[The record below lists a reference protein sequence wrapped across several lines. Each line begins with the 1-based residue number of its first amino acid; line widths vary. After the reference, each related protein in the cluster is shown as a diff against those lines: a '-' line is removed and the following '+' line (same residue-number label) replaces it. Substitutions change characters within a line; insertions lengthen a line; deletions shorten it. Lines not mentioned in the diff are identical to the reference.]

1 MLIMLL
7 RTHVVSVCFVNCIEF
22 FCTVPVFVTQ
32 LCLTLRYVTFVTLH
46 CLMLH
51 SFFTSG
57 CFVEHRPAIGLHCV
71 ILDSTVLFTVGLFGV
86 AGPWFSDLCC
96 VTLFWFVLRYLS

>member
-71 ILDSTVLFTVGLFGV
+71 ILDSTVLFTVGLLGV
-86 AGPWFSDLCC
+86 AGP
-96 VTLFWFVLRYLS
+96 